1 MLKKMNLDTNMIVNT
16 KNIFLCLF
24 FGVLFIAIGCGNPGV
39 HGKVVFSDDQS
50 PLQKGVVIFA
60 SANHTARGE
69 IDKNGNYVVGSNRA
83 KDGLP
88 VGEYKVYITDSEIY
102 YPPDSGKPLYER
114 VIHTKY
120 EKPET
125 SGLVL
130 NVKSSQVLNIEVER
144 YDPSTNPTK
153 KPTKKR

>member
-1 MLKKMNLDTNMIVNT
+1 MLKKINLDTNMIVNT
-16 KNIFLCLF
+16 KNIFLYLF
-24 FGVLFIAIGCGNPGV
+24 FGVLIIVVGCGNPGV

-60 SANHTARGE
+60 SENHTARGA

-88 VGEYKVYITDSEIY
+88 VGEYKVYITASEIF
-102 YPPDSGKPLYER
+102 YPPNSGKPLYER

-125 SGLVL
+125 SGLIL
-130 NVKSSQVLNIEVER
+130 NVKSSQVFNIEVER
-144 YDPSTNPTK
+144 YDPSANP
-153 KPTKKR
+153 PKKR